1 MSTSSETT
9 ATDPEEFEEHNT
21 SEGGCS
27 LYNHEIHNSDDN
39 TFPVLRHHH
48 QLIQTLEY
56 CTYH

>member
-9 ATDPEEFEEHNT
+9 ATDLEEFEEHDT

-27 LYNHEIHNSDDN
+27 LYDHEVYNSDDD
-39 TFPVLRHHH
+39 TSPALGHHH

-56 CTYH
+56 HMYH